1 MIDLECVLSR
11 SGLPRPAIFISD
23 LTTKGRKGSAKQR
36 KDLGPRGCER
46 AEGPRTFGVPG
57 WRVLLERNVLVAST
71 RTRLPPERKPISA
84 RTCNVLN
91 KRAVLDD
98 TQHDLFKCSTKE
110 TIAVSM
116 SHKAYAFDW
125 SAFARDELH
134 SIILD
139 ALSSGDTSRLLKKSV
154 HGAFGV

>member
-1 MIDLECVLSR
+1 
-11 SGLPRPAIFISD
+11 
-23 LTTKGRKGSAKQR
+23 
-36 KDLGPRGCER
+36 
-46 AEGPRTFGVPG
+46 
-57 WRVLLERNVLVAST
+57 
-71 RTRLPPERKPISA
+71 
-84 RTCNVLN
+84 
-91 KRAVLDD
+91 
-98 TQHDLFKCSTKE
+98 
-110 TIAVSM
+110 M